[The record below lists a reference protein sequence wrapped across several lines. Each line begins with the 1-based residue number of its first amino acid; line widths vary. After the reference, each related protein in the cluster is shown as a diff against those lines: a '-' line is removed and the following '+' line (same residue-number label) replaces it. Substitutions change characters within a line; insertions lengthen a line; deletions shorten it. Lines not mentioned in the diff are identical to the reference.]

1 MVVKH
6 GPFQMCKSVK
16 IFERIL
22 RKLHS
27 SVQGEGVWWMRCKYE
42 LNYLSKEPDSC
53 YDEGFKDEMAWAC
66 HKDG

>member
-22 RKLHS
+22 RKLYS
-27 SVQGEGVWWMRCKYE
+27 SVQSEGVWWMRCMTY
-42 LNYLSKEPDSC
+42 YPSKEPDSC
-53 YDEGFKDEMAWAC
+53 YDEGCKDEMAWAC